1 VQGSVTALLASLP
14 ARNRSAT
21 GLSRWLSLKVPL
33 CYRFIASASQS
44 ADPCTALKA
53 MPGVQGFRM
62 VLDACAKAEVEA
74 SILQPVYAAVNE
86 LEDLIAQGGGSLRK
100 LLDELNAG
108 TPAADEV
115 SLTDK
120 HEGRRAVFERMR
132 NLLDCSMDGLV
143 AVRIY
148 SPAKQPMFADDLD
161 LCASLGRVGFLRR
174 TASMPFV
181 LSINADGFAQMQAQ
195 RQTCLIEEF
204 CSQPVPRTTLESRE
218 DSTMVV
224 VDMEFEQRAPFDV
237 FIGPLRATHLGEDS
251 PQGSQLISRL
261 AVNCPSRWLLHDI
274 FLPRAWMAGKTM
286 RTGVYMSS
294 VHTSVRHAAS
304 QWYARLPFTHT
315 PGHLGRGLS
324 AVESDLYPRQR
335 ELCDWTFKAAGLDP
349 ADYVGFRLEVHY
361 PVLFAYY
368 TFYTT
373 AE

>member
-1 VQGSVTALLASLP
+1 MTALVNSLP

-33 CYRFIASASQS
+33 CYRFIASASGGADAS
-44 ADPCTALKA
+44 AALKA

-62 VLDACAKAEVEA
+62 VLDACAKAEVEPH
-74 SILQPVYAAVNE
+74 LLHPVYAAVNE

-108 TPAADEV
+108 TTAADEV
-115 SLTDK
+115 SPSDK

-132 NLLDCSMDGLV
+132 NLLDCSMEGLV

-148 SPAKQPMFADDLD
+148 SPAKEPMFAGDLD
-161 LCASLGRVGFLRR
+161 LCAALGRVGFLRR
-174 TASMPFV
+174 TAAMPFV

-195 RQTCLIEEF
+195 QQTCLIEEF
-204 CSQPVPRTTLESRE
+204 CSKPTPRITLDSRD
-218 DSTMVV
+218 DSTMVI

-237 FIGPLRATHLGEDS
+237 FVGPLRATHLGEDS
-251 PQGSQLISRL
+251 PQGSQIVSRL
-261 AVNCPSRWLLHDI
+261 AINCPSRWLLHDI
-274 FLPRAWMAGKTM
+274 FLPREWMANKMM

-294 VHTSVRHAAS
+294 VQTSHRHVAA

-315 PGHLGRGLS
+315 PGMLGRGLGQID
-324 AVESDLYPRQR
+324 SDLYPRQR
-335 ELCDWTFKAAGLDP
+335 ELCEWTFKAAGLDP

-368 TFYTT
+368 TFFTS